1 MTEPE
6 SDFGVDLGRPRRSFT
21 VQHVAVGDAVA
32 LVDLAHLRGVVVN
45 PTALAVWDH
54 CDGMRTVEDVA
65 AALGVQF
72 GVPAAAILGEVHA
85 AIVQFARDG
94 LIDIAASGATAP
106 CSSAK
111 EIERR
116 ADGVAIVRSGASS
129 CQQAVDAMAWCET
142 VVVSIAGTRVGVR
155 AADADATDLVRSA
168 LSRAIVDDDDNDV
181 PATFSVVIVG
191 TGGRRERA
199 IEYGVFDGHR
209 WCGAASST
217 AAAVIEVLAARLAAL
232 TPMGGSPA
240 PDASLLP
247 DVPDAWVR
255 LDAGVA
261 HGPRGAVVLVG
272 YGSSARF
279 LALRRRGW
287 LLDTGPALIR
297 VTSSDV
303 LVDTPRV
310 DIETLPVDVETAGV
324 DLATPAGSM
333 PTGPTP
339 LLGFVTAGPDP
350 LVADVGLGIL
360 LAVPHLLPGPLDDRA
375 VAVDAL
381 ARLVT
386 TVPMQRSPRSLLVDV
401 LDPFRL
407 P

>member
-1 MTEPE
+1 MTELE
-6 SDFGVDLGRPRRSFT
+6 NDLGVDLGRPRRSFT

-72 GVPAAAILGEVHA
+72 GVPADAILGDVQA

-94 LIDIAASGATAP
+94 LIDIAVSGATAP

-116 ADGVAIVRSGASS
+116 ADGVTIVRSGASS
-129 CQQAVDAMAWCET
+129 CQQAVDAMAWSET
-142 VVVSIAGTRVGVR
+142 VVVSIAGLRVGVR
-155 AADADATDLVRSA
+155 AADVDAMDLLRSA
-168 LSRAIVDDDDNDV
+168 LSHAIVDDDDNDV
-181 PATFSVVIVG
+181 PATFSVVIGG

-217 AAAVIEVLAARLAAL
+217 ATAVIEVLAARLAAL
-232 TPMGGSPA
+232 APMAGSPA
-240 PDASLLP
+240 PATSLLP

-255 LDAGVA
+255 LDAAVA
-261 HGPRGAVVLVG
+261 HGPRGVVVLAG

-279 LALRRRGW
+279 LALRHRGW

-297 VTSSDV
+297 VTPSGA
-303 LVDTPRV
+303 LVDTPRIDV
-310 DIETLPVDVETAGV
+310 ETVGVDVETAGV
-324 DLATPAGSM
+324 DLATPAGST

-339 LLGFVTAGPDP
+339 LLGLVTAGPDP
-350 LVADVGLGIL
+350 LVAEPALAML

-381 ARLVT
+381 ARLVA
-386 TVPMQRSPRSLLVDV
+386 TVPLQRSPRPLIVDL
-401 LDPFRL
+401 LDPLRL